1 MARPRLH
8 HILWS
13 CTWHLVCF
21 GSSVKLNLQSAPK
34 WLLIP
39 PAVALLLVLGPLSM
53 QAGTTAGAATK
64 SASPVASASDEG
76 APATND
82 AASKPAR
89 SLPTLPR
96 TPDLWQMTSALVGVL
111 LLGVGGLFAVRKL
124 RGGATPVRGA
134 APLVTLRQ
142 TLRLSTRQAV
152 HAIEFDDRIL
162 LIGEHERGLS
172 LLESGRLPDR
182 AADEAEVLARAARAP
197 AVDEDGAV
205 PKNLVIPR
213 PPMTPAQRAARA
225 AARPAVKADVDL
237 EDFRTLLQKVGRA

>member
-1 MARPRLH
+1 M
-8 HILWS
+8 
-13 CTWHLVCF
+13 CF
-21 GSSVKLNLQSAPK
+21 GNDVKLNLQSAPK
-34 WLLIP
+34 WLWIP

-53 QAGTTAGAATK
+53 QGGTTAGAATK
-64 SASPVASASDEG
+64 GALPATSAPDDR

-82 AASKPAR
+82 AATLAAR
-89 SLPTLPR
+89 SVPSLPR
-96 TPDLWQMTSALVGVL
+96 TPDLWQITSALVGVL

-134 APLVTLRQ
+134 TPLVTLRQ

-182 AADEAEVLARAARAP
+182 AADEAEVLARSVATP
-197 AVDEDGAV
+197 AVDDEGAV

-213 PPMTPAQRAARA
+213 PPLTPAQRATRA
-225 AARPAVKADVDL
+225 AARPAAKADVDL
-237 EDFRTLLQKVGRA
+237 EDFRSLLQKVGRA

>member
-1 MARPRLH
+1 M
-8 HILWS
+8 
-13 CTWHLVCF
+13 CF
-21 GSSVKLNLQSAPK
+21 GNGVKLNLQSAPK

-53 QAGTTAGAATK
+53 QGGTAVGAATK
-64 SASPVASASDEG
+64 DSLPTAATPDQG
-76 APATND
+76 APGAND
-82 AASKPAR
+82 AATRPSR
-89 SLPTLPR
+89 SLPALPR

-134 APLVTLRQ
+134 TPLVTLRQ

-182 AADEAEVLARAARAP
+182 AADEAEVLARTVAAP
-197 AVDEDGAV
+197 AADEDGAV

-213 PPMTPAQRAARA
+213 PPMTPAQRASRA
-225 AARPAVKADVDL
+225 AARPAAKADVDL
-237 EDFRTLLQKVGRA
+237 EDFRSLLQKVGRA